1 MLQFWG
7 VLDLLAKQQVEN
19 KKAEIMA
26 KKAEIIAK
34 YTFGIYQICGSVEKN
49 INFVKIGKLYSY
61 EYTTRQDQR
70 AGRA

>member
-7 VLDLLAKQQVEN
+7 VLDILAKQQVED

-26 KKAEIIAK
+26 KKAAIIAK

-61 EYTTRQDQR
+61 EYTTREDQR

>member
-1 MLQFWG
+1 M
-7 VLDLLAKQQVEN
+7 LAKQQVEN

-61 EYTTRQDQR
+61 GYTTRQDQR
-70 AGRA
+70 SGRA

>member
-7 VLDLLAKQQVEN
+7 VLDMLAKQQVEN

-26 KKAEIIAK
+26 KKAEIMTK